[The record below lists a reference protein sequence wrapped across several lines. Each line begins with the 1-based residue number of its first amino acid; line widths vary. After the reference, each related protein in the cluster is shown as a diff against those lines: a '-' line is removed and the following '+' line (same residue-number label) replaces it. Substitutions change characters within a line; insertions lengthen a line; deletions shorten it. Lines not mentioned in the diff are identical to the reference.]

1 MFITVF
7 KCICLCFLWNWFL
20 NIFSPHPPSWAT
32 HTLLIHWKGIPDIV
46 AEKFG
51 VDGSLFPVVTKCSH
65 GILWQFV
72 NAVKYR
78 AFYLLMWK
86 SFANVWC
93 YRWCSVWLP
102 LVACRSSAL
111 RCPPGSPPCSTL
123 WRSETPSS
131 PFSSATRTLNLS
143 VQEPRALC
151 GQYLFITL
159 LCVWNNQIHQ
169 CWHAWNNVSL
179 LVKSRDLII

>member
-1 MFITVF
+1 MKLIF
-7 KCICLCFLWNWFL
+7 KHFL
-20 NIFSPHPPSWAT
+20 PPPPFMST
-32 HTLLIHWKGIPDIV
+32 HTLLIHWKGFQTSWLRSLV
-46 AEKFG
+46 WG
-51 VDGSLFPVVTKCSH
+51 GSLFPVVSKYSH
-65 GILWQFV
+65 SILWQFV
-72 NAVKYR
+72 NAVKYI

-93 YRWCSVWLP
+93 YRWCSVWLT

-159 LCVWNNQIHQ
+159 LCVWNNQIY
-169 CWHAWNNVSL
+169 
-179 LVKSRDLII
+179 

>member
-1 MFITVF
+1 MKLIF
-7 KCICLCFLWNWFL
+7 KHFL
-20 NIFSPHPPSWAT
+20 PPTTLHELPTHCYYTGKEFETSW
-32 HTLLIHWKGIPDIV
+32 LRSLVWG
-46 AEKFG
+46 
-51 VDGSLFPVVTKCSH
+51 GSLFPVVTKCSH

-93 YRWCSVWLP
+93 YRWCSVWLT

-159 LCVWNNQIHQ
+159 LCVWNNQIH
-169 CWHAWNNVSL
+169 
-179 LVKSRDLII
+179 

>member
-1 MFITVF
+1 MLFYKGICLFPMNFFF
-7 KCICLCFLWNWFL
+7 KCSPLAPL
-20 NIFSPHPPSWAT
+20 NELPNTLERNSRHTGWVVWCGMGGLFSV
-32 HTLLIHWKGIPDIV
+32 I
-46 AEKFG
+46 
-51 VDGSLFPVVTKCSH
+51 TKYSH
-65 GILWQFV
+65 SILWQFV
-72 NAVKYR
+72 CAVKYT

-86 SFANVWC
+86 SFASVWC
-93 YRWCSVWLP
+93 YRWCSVWLT

-131 PFSSATRTLNLS
+131 PFSSATRTSNLS

-159 LCVWNNQIHQ
+159 LYMYEIIMYTAV
-169 CWHAWNNVSL
+169 
-179 LVKSRDLII
+179 LICMK